1 VTTFALIGSWR
12 ARMFLKVALE
22 LGTIQCGAAVVP
34 TPRRLDV
41 PTFTSL
47 DVSARSQ
54 RRLRIDRDAS
64 GCYAA
69 F

>member
-12 ARMFLKVALE
+12 ERMFLKVALSWAQSNAE
-22 LGTIQCGAAVVP
+22 RWWCVRRAA
-34 TPRRLDV
+34 LDV
-41 PTFTSL
+41 PTFTFL

>member
-1 VTTFALIGSWR
+1 VR
-12 ARMFLKVALE
+12 A
-22 LGTIQCGAAVVP
+22 
-34 TPRRLDV
+34 PRRLDV
-41 PTFTSL
+41 PTFTFL